1 MERLV
6 DAVKQDLT
14 MDQLSVYTETAQQ
27 VREEIQK
34 PKPNPALVHKLFA
47 TLSFADN
54 LDGTLELGKK
64 GLVLAAKVAPLI
76 LTLLKAIQQLIV

>member
-14 MDQLSVYTETAQQ
+14 MDQLSVYTKTAQQ
-27 VREEIQK
+27 VREEIRK
-34 PKPNPALVHKLFA
+34 PKPNPALVHKLF
-47 TLSFADN
+47 TILSFAGD

-64 GLVLAAKVAPLI
+64 GLELAVKVAPLI
-76 LTLLKAIQQLIV
+76 LTFLKAIQQLIV